1 MIRLARR
8 PIASGGI
15 KEPRLL
21 PGPEPGSNDF
31 FLGSGVFS
39 RITSILGASGVFICG
54 KLGLGCSEISG
65 WDGFSLPSTD
75 KLGRS

>member
-39 RITSILGASGVFICG
+39 RITSILGASGVFI
-54 KLGLGCSEISG
+54 
-65 WDGFSLPSTD
+65 
-75 KLGRS
+75 